1 MPRGA
6 RGLLDGRGGPGGDGR
21 TMTAMTQLFK
31 VHPVNPQRRLLERA
45 ASLLREGG
53 VIVYPTDSTYALG
66 CQLADKVA
74 LDRIRALRRTDSD
87 HEFSLVCRDL
97 SQIANYARVDN
108 RAYRLIR
115 SLTPGPYTFILKAT
129 HEAPR
134 RLQDPK
140 KRSVGIR
147 VPDHKIVSELLEVL
161 GEPIVSSTLQLPT
174 DELPLTDPDEF
185 KGRIEKQVDAIIDG
199 GTCGVD
205 PTTVLDLSDGEVRL
219 VRQGKGDASA
229 ILS

>member
-1 MPRGA
+1 
-6 RGLLDGRGGPGGDGR
+6 
-21 TMTAMTQLFK
+21 MTQVFK
-31 VHPVNPQRRLLERA
+31 VHPINPQRRLLERA
-45 ASLLREGG
+45 AAVLREGG

-66 CQLADKVA
+66 CQLANKEA
-74 LDRIRALRRTDSD
+74 LDRIRLLRRTEVN

-108 RAYRLIR
+108 QAYRLIR
-115 SLTPGPYTFILKAT
+115 SLTPGPFTFILKAT

-147 VPDHKIVSELLEVL
+147 VPDHKIATELLDVV
-161 GEPIVSSTLQLPT
+161 GEPIVSSTLQLPG
-174 DELPLTDPDEF
+174 DELPLTDPEEF
-185 KGRIEKQVDAIIDG
+185 RDLLEKRVDAILDG
-199 GTCGVD
+199 GVCGVE
-205 PTTVLDLSDGEVRL
+205 PTTVLDLSGREIRL

>member
-1 MPRGA
+1 
-6 RGLLDGRGGPGGDGR
+6 
-21 TMTAMTQLFK
+21 MTAMTQVFK
-31 VHPVNPQRRLLERA
+31 VHPINPQRRLLERA
-45 ASLLREGG
+45 AALLRDGG

-66 CQLADKVA
+66 CQLANKEA
-74 LDRIRALRRTDSD
+74 LDRIRALRRIDES

-97 SQIANYARVDN
+97 SQIANYAKVDN

-147 VPDHKIVSELLEVL
+147 VPANRIAADLLDVV
-161 GEPIVSSTLQLPT
+161 GEPIVSSTLQLPG
-174 DELPLTDPDEF
+174 DELPLTDPEEF
-185 KGRIEKQVDAIIDG
+185 KDVLDKRVDAILDG
-199 GTCGVD
+199 GACGVE
-205 PTTVLDLSDGEVRL
+205 PTTVLDLSGGDVRL

-229 ILS
+229 ILA

>member
-1 MPRGA
+1 MA
-6 RGLLDGRGGPGGDGR
+6 V
-21 TMTAMTQLFK
+21 MTQVFK

-45 ASLLREGG
+45 AAMLREGA

-66 CQLADKVA
+66 CQIANKEA
-74 LDRIRALRRTDSD
+74 LDRIRALRRTDVN

-97 SQIANYARVDN
+97 SQIANYARVSN
-108 RAYRLIR
+108 QAYRLIR
-115 SLTPGPYTFILKAT
+115 ALTPGPYTFILKAT

-147 VPDHKIVSELLEVL
+147 VPDHKIAIELLDAV
-161 GEPIVSSTLQLPT
+161 GEPIVSSTLQLPG
-174 DELPLTDPDEF
+174 DELPLTDPEDF
-185 KGRIEKQVDAIIDG
+185 RSLLEKRVDAIIDG
-199 GTCGVD
+199 GVCGVE
-205 PTTVLDLSDGEVRL
+205 PTTVLDLSGADIRL

-229 ILS
+229 VLS

>member
-1 MPRGA
+1 
-6 RGLLDGRGGPGGDGR
+6 
-21 TMTAMTQLFK
+21 MTAMTQVFK

-45 ASLLREGG
+45 AAVLKDGG

-66 CQLADKVA
+66 CQLANKEA
-74 LDRIRALRRTDSD
+74 LERIRALRRVDES

-97 SQIANYARVDN
+97 SQIANYAKVDN

-147 VPDHKIVSELLEVL
+147 VPAN
-161 GEPIVSSTLQLPT
+161 
-174 DELPLTDPDEF
+174 
-185 KGRIEKQVDAIIDG
+185 R
-199 GTCGVD
+199 
-205 PTTVLDLSDGEVRL
+205 
-219 VRQGKGDASA
+219 
-229 ILS
+229 

>member
-1 MPRGA
+1 MA
-6 RGLLDGRGGPGGDGR
+6 
-21 TMTAMTQLFK
+21 AMTQVFK
-31 VHPVNPQRRLLERA
+31 VHPINPQRRLLERA
-45 ASLLREGG
+45 AAVLREGG

-66 CQLADKVA
+66 CQLANKEA
-74 LDRIRALRRTDSD
+74 LDRIRLLRRTEVN

-108 RAYRLIR
+108 QAYRLIR
-115 SLTPGPYTFILKAT
+115 SLTPGPFTFILKAT

-147 VPDHKIVSELLEVL
+147 VPDHKIATELLDVV
-161 GEPIVSSTLQLPT
+161 GEPIVSSTLQLPG
-174 DELPLTDPDEF
+174 DELPLTDPEEF
-185 KGRIEKQVDAIIDG
+185 RDLLEKRVDAILDG
-199 GTCGVD
+199 GVCGVE
-205 PTTVLDLSDGEVRL
+205 PTTVLDLSGREIRL